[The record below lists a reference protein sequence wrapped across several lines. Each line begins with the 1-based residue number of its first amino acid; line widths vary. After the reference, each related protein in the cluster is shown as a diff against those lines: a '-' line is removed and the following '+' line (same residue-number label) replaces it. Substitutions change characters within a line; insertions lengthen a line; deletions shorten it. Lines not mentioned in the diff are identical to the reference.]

1 MKSRSRMAYILLSE
15 GAAQVK
21 ASLRSLLSLSSV
33 GWKSFKGNM
42 NRVVSGESA
51 SETRKAGRAQSFGA
65 SEGASLNLAS
75 SHERAQV
82 SNARASRERLGKE
95 ERRLIMVESE
105 GAKYA
110 MCICLCYEVL
120 PNKSCLCHTAQ
131 YFPTAGIVLA

>member
-21 ASLRSLLSLSSV
+21 ALLRSLLSLSSV

-82 SNARASRERLGKE
+82 SNARASRERTIG
-95 ERRLIMVESE
+95 ERGEKANY
-105 GAKYA
+105 G
-110 MCICLCYEVL
+110 
-120 PNKSCLCHTAQ
+120 
-131 YFPTAGIVLA
+131 

>member
-1 MKSRSRMAYILLSE
+1 MKSRSRKAYILLSE

-21 ASLRSLLSLSSV
+21 ALLRSLLSLSSV
-33 GWKSFKGNM
+33 GWRSFKGGM

-75 SHERAQV
+75 SHERAPSLQCQ
-82 SNARASRERLGKE
+82 SFKGTIGEE

-105 GAKYA
+105 GVK
-110 MCICLCYEVL
+110 
-120 PNKSCLCHTAQ
+120 
-131 YFPTAGIVLA
+131 